1 MKYNLTFDRS
11 VFSRKDLPVNGLP
24 EICISGRSNV
34 GKSSLI
40 NRLANKK
47 NLAKVSQKP
56 GKTRSLNYYNV
67 DESFYLVDL
76 PGYGYAKVSK
86 SERSLFDD
94 LVSPY
99 LSSRNQLFGII
110 QLLDSRHGPV
120 SGDHVMLDWISR
132 YEGRVLYVFTK
143 IDKISAKR
151 KMELQRTFMRE
162 YGAENCVLSS
172 SLTFIG
178 IEEIWKWINNT
189 LGMARNF

>member
-1 MKYNLTFDRS
+1 MNYKITFDRS
-11 VFSRKDLPVNGLP
+11 VFSLKDLPVNGLP

-40 NRLANKK
+40 NRLACKK

-67 DESFYLVDL
+67 DEIFYLVDL

-86 SERSLFDD
+86 SERSLFDNI
-94 LVSPY
+94 VSPY
-99 LSSRNQLFGII
+99 LSKRNQLFGII

-120 SGDHVMLDWISR
+120 SGDHVMLDWISG

-151 KMELQRTFMRE
+151 KMELYRTFIQE
-162 YGAENCVLSS
+162 HGAENCVLSS
-172 SLTFIG
+172 SLTSVG
-178 IEEIWKWINNT
+178 INEIWTWINNT
-189 LGMARNF
+189 LGIKRDS